1 MFFMKIFL
9 SILID
14 FKQDEVDLV
23 AISEMTLGVC
33 LAAYRLPEARYPPNK
48 VYFQE
53 VNEIKTIQ
61 KVNYTVGIKIMNFLP
76 CKGFE
81 LSHFKNLEFFEIK
94 VLRMLLD
101 FGD

>member
-33 LAAYRLPEARYPPNK
+33 LAAYRLPEARYPR
-48 VYFQE
+48 
-53 VNEIKTIQ
+53 IKFIFR
-61 KVNYTVGIKIMNFLP
+61 K
-76 CKGFE
+76 
-81 LSHFKNLEFFEIK
+81 
-94 VLRMLLD
+94 
-101 FGD
+101 

>member
-1 MFFMKIFL
+1 MFFMKIF

-48 VYFQE
+48 VYF
-53 VNEIKTIQ
+53 
-61 KVNYTVGIKIMNFLP
+61 
-76 CKGFE
+76 
-81 LSHFKNLEFFEIK
+81 
-94 VLRMLLD
+94 
-101 FGD
+101 

>member
-1 MFFMKIFL
+1 MAKNHVFHENFL

-81 LSHFKNLEFFEIK
+81 LSHFENLEFFELK
-94 VLRMLLD
+94 VLRM
-101 FGD
+101 F

>member
-1 MFFMKIFL
+1 MAKNHVFHENFL

-48 VYFQE
+48 VYF
-53 VNEIKTIQ
+53 
-61 KVNYTVGIKIMNFLP
+61 
-76 CKGFE
+76 
-81 LSHFKNLEFFEIK
+81 
-94 VLRMLLD
+94 
-101 FGD
+101 